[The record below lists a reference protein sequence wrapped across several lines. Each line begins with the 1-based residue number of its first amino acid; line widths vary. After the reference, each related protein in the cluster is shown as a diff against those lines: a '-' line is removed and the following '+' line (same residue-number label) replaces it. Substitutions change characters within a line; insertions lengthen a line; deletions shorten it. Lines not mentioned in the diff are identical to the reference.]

1 MDRRV
6 ARRAATALAEGSAGG
21 PPPWSIDAD
30 GALAALASTRRGL
43 TAAEAALRL
52 ARHGPNALPADRPL
66 QAWRLLARQFASP
79 LVLLLVAASGISFAL
94 GEHIQTTIIVVMVA
108 LGGLLAFV
116 QEYRSERAVRALGER
131 LVHHA
136 TVRRDGATAR
146 LDARALVL
154 GDVVELVL
162 GSVVPADVRLIEVDD
177 LEIDESTLTGES
189 RPVAKRVDALPGP
202 CPMPQDQANVA
213 FHGTAVVRGAAAGVV
228 FATGG
233 ATELGRTATL
243 LTARRGPTSFE
254 QGIDRFGRF
263 LLQVTLALT
272 AIVCVALGVLHGDW
286 AGSLLFALALAV
298 GIAPE
303 LLPVIVTV
311 NLAHGALA
319 MSRRHVLVKRLA
331 AIEDLGNAD
340 ILCTDKTGTLTMGRQ
355 RVTGAI
361 DAAGRSDATPLAWA
375 RLCLATGSDGGATN
389 PIDQAILDAAPPE
402 GRPVPAAPSTDGVE
416 RLATVAFD
424 FHRRRMSVV
433 VRPAGADAR
442 WLIVKGAAAEVL
454 AVCQDVAV
462 PDEPTTRTLDGG
474 MAAELRT
481 RHADLEAAGHQVIA
495 VARRAVPPQED
506 YGAGD
511 ERDLSLIGFV
521 LIGDAPK
528 ATAPEAV
535 AALGRLGVRVVVLTG
550 DTAAVADHVCRQIG
564 LVVRDIVPGE
574 TVDTL
579 DDAQL
584 ARRAESA
591 DVYARVTPAQKLRVI
606 DALRA
611 GGHTVAYM
619 GDGVNDAPALRAADV
634 GISFDTATEVAR
646 EAASVILLERDLGV
660 VANGIRE
667 GRRTFVN
674 TRTYLLAT
682 ISSNFGNMLTV
693 AGAAL
698 LLPFIPLLPVHVLL
712 LNLVS
717 DLPMLAIATDRV
729 ADEDLARPTRWDVD
743 HIAGAMYFFGTI
755 SSMADYATF
764 ALLLWV
770 VRADMVLFRTGWFI
784 ESLLTELVII
794 FLLRR
799 YGPSWR
805 SRPSRALVAA
815 ALLTLGLTWL
825 LFRSALLPALGL
837 TVPSARLVAAI
848 VVVVGGYAVLTEAGK
863 VAFRRLRPNDP
874 GL

>member
-1 MDRRV
+1 M
-6 ARRAATALAEGSAGG
+6 
-21 PPPWSIDAD
+21 
-30 GALAALASTRRGL
+30 
-43 TAAEAALRL
+43 
-52 ARHGPNALPADRPL
+52 
-66 QAWRLLARQFASP
+66 
-79 LVLLLVAASGISFAL
+79 
-94 GEHIQTTIIVVMVA
+94 
-108 LGGLLAFV
+108 
-116 QEYRSERAVRALGER
+116 
-131 LVHHA
+131 
-136 TVRRDGATAR
+136 
-146 LDARALVL
+146 
-154 GDVVELVL
+154 
-162 GSVVPADVRLIEVDD
+162 
-177 LEIDESTLTGES
+177 
-189 RPVAKRVDALPGP
+189 
-202 CPMPQDQANVA
+202 
-213 FHGTAVVRGAAAGVV
+213 
-228 FATGG
+228 
-233 ATELGRTATL
+233 
-243 LTARRGPTSFE
+243 
-254 QGIDRFGRF
+254 
-263 LLQVTLALT
+263 QVTLALT

-361 DAAGRSDATPLAWA
+361 DAAGRSDAAPLAWA

-389 PIDQAILDAAPPE
+389 PIDQAILDAAPPDD
-402 GRPVPAAPSTDGVE
+402 RPAPIAPAAPPSDGVE
-416 RLATVAFD
+416 QLATVAFD
-424 FHRRRMSVV
+424 FRRRRMSVV
-433 VRPAGADAR
+433 VRPAGTEAR
-442 WLIVKGAAAEVL
+442 WLIVKGAVAEVL
-454 AVCQDVAV
+454 AVCRDVAL
-462 PDEPTTRTLDGG
+462 PDAAATRVLDAGT
-474 MAAELRT
+474 AVELRT
-481 RHADLEAAGHQVIA
+481 RHADLERAGHQVIA
-495 VARRAVPPQED
+495 VARRAVPPQPD
-506 YGAGD
+506 YGADD
-511 ERDLSLIGFV
+511 ERDLTLLGFV

-574 TVDTL
+574 TVDAL

-698 LLPFIPLLPVHVLL
+698 LLPFIPLLPVQVLL

-743 HIAGAMYFFGTI
+743 HIAGAMYFFGVI

-764 ALLLWV
+764 ALLLWI

-837 TVPSARLVAAI
+837 TVPPARLVVAI
-848 VVVVGGYAVLTEAGK
+848 VVLVGGYAVLTEAGK
-863 VAFRRLRPNDP
+863 VAFRRLRSYDA
-874 GL
+874 GR